1 MDGEGERDAYE
12 CHREA
17 LMLPRTPQAVTTTR
31 GGAPLYADW
40 SFGLADKATRQQ
52 LLDACMAAR
61 GYRRV
66 R

>member
-1 MDGEGERDAYE
+1 MV
-12 CHREA
+12 
-17 LMLPRTPQAVTTTR
+17 PRTPQAIAVTR
-31 GGAPLYADW
+31 SGAPLYADW
-40 SFGLADKATRQQ
+40 SFGLGDAATQRQ